1 MGTTMS
7 SDLNYSDNPIQSTEN
22 DLFAISGFAKS
33 LANGILKMER
43 PEGMVVAI
51 NGPWGSGKSSVIN
64 LIKQHLQPN
73 VNADKLSIVTF
84 NPWWFKGEDALTLGF
99 FSALQQAMKPSLSKK
114 SKKSLPK
121 IGASLLRLASSIAP
135 AADAAGA
142 MGGGAAAGAT
152 LGWISSLIDS
162 GDSIES
168 LFEDLFEG
176 LNNSKKR
183 FVIVLDDIDRLAP
196 DEALTVFRLI
206 KSVGRLP
213 NTTYVLA
220 FDRILSEKMVSERF
234 PSEGANFLEKIIQV
248 SFDIPL
254 PSTQS
259 LNAYLSNHLG
269 KILDEV
275 EDDVGTHIGNMFHDI
290 VSPEIRTPRD
300 ASRYL
305 NALSLTWPCVAG
317 EVDVGDFI
325 ALEAY
330 RLFQPGIYRAIRDNQ
345 SLLCGAASSGLYG
358 EKQDGEKI
366 EVMLLNSV
374 DDKER
379 YRQGLIRLF
388 PKLESIWS
396 NTYHSG
402 SFWAKQR
409 RVCVSEF
416 FPLYFRLSL
425 PDDVVPM
432 SEIKEFISKSNDSIF
447 IADYFKTASKS
458 LVQAGGSRAALLLNA
473 LNTHAKDIPLENTTA
488 FLSGLFSVADEINLA
503 IDDGGAST
511 MTSNSLR
518 LHWLLRSLLWER
530 TTLEQRS
537 EIIRTAAEQASLHWA
552 VDLAMSAWEDY
563 NPGEGKD
570 KEQEDKCLCSEE
582 DSKYLFGK
590 ALASIRAA
598 SRDGMLIQNRK
609 LGYLLYRWRNLTN
622 DDGVEVKKWIADSI
636 TDSEKL
642 CLIAEALISNS
653 WSHGMSD
660 RVSKKSEVVH
670 VKSLDSIMNKEEFF
684 THVAKL
690 KSNATIGTREYQVAD
705 RFLEAW
711 EYSLNSR
718 W

>member
-1 MGTTMS
+1 MS
-7 SDLNYSDNPIQSTEN
+7 SDLNYSDNPIQSSEG
-22 DLFAISGFAKS
+22 DLFGISGFAKS
-33 LANGILKMER
+33 LASGILKMQR

-64 LIKQHLQPN
+64 LLKQQLHSTVDDN
-73 VNADKLSIVTF
+73 KLSIITF
-84 NPWWFKGEDALTLGF
+84 NPWWFKGEDALTLEF
-99 FSALQQAMKPSLSKK
+99 FSALQKSMKPSLSKK
-114 SKKSLPK
+114 SKKVLPK
-121 IGASLLRLASSIAP
+121 LLKRIVAAAP
-135 AADAAGA
+135 AADAV
-142 MGGGAAAGAT
+142 GAAGWGT
-152 LGWISSLIDS
+152 VTGTVLGWVSGWIDS
-162 GDSIES
+162 GENV
-168 LFEDLFEG
+168 EDLFNE
-176 LNNSKKR
+176 LSKELAHANKR
-183 FVIVLDDIDRLAP
+183 FVIIIDDIDRLSP

-259 LNAYLSNHLG
+259 LNAYLSKHLE
-269 KILDEV
+269 KILGGVDEDFV
-275 EDDVGTHIGNMFHDI
+275 THIMNMFHDI

-345 SLLCGAASSGLYG
+345 NLLCGAASSGLYG
-358 EKQDGEKI
+358 EKQDGKKV
-366 EVMLLNSV
+366 EVILLNSV
-374 DDKER
+374 IDKER

-402 SFWAKQR
+402 SSWAKQR

-432 SEIKEFISKSNDSIF
+432 SEIKEIISKSNNSTF
-447 IADYFKTASKS
+447 IADYFKTASQS
-458 LVQAGGSRAALLLNA
+458 LVKSGGSRAAILLDA
-473 LNTHAKDIPLENTTA
+473 LNTHAKDIPLENVTA
-488 FLSGLFSVADEINLA
+488 FLSGLFLVSDEINLA

-511 MTSNSLR
+511 LASNSLR
-518 LHWLLRSLLWER
+518 LHWLLRALLWER
-530 TTLEQRS
+530 TTLQERS
-537 EIIRTAAEQASLHWA
+537 EIIRNTTEKASLYWG
-552 VDLAMSAWEDY
+552 VNLATSAWEDH
-563 NPGEGKD
+563 NPRSGEEKTH
-570 KEQEDKCLCSEE
+570 ENKCLCTEV
-582 DSKYLFGK
+582 DADYLYNK
-590 ALASIRAA
+590 VLPSIKAA
-598 SRDGMLIQNRK
+598 SQNGTLIQNRE
-609 LGYLLYRWRNLTN
+609 LAYLLFRWRDVAN
-622 DDGVEVKKWIADSI
+622 DDGADVKNWIADSVI
-636 TDSEKL
+636 DTEKL
-642 CLIAEALISNS
+642 CLIVEALISNS

-660 RVSKKSEVVH
+660 RVSKRHERVA
-670 VKSLDSIMNKEEFF
+670 VKSLDSIMDKESFLSRV
-684 THVAKL
+684 TDL
-690 KSNATIGTREYQVAD
+690 KSNGLSVSKEYQIAD
-705 RFLEAW
+705 RFLKAW
-711 EYSLNSR
+711 EYSLSSR